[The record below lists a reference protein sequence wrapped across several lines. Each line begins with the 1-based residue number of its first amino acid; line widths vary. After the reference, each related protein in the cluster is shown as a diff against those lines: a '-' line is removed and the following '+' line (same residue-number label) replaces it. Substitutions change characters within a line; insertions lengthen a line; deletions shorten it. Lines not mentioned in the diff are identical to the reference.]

1 MQREEEEKEEDESY
15 DEADETIE
23 TARLRPQKKRVKV
36 LSSIDMAN
44 QLERVGPAERAV
56 GSIDS

>member
-1 MQREEEEKEEDESY
+1 MQREDESY
-15 DEADETIE
+15 DEADDTIE